1 VYGAETWA
9 LWKVDQKYLESF
21 EIWCWRRMEKYSW
34 RDCIRNEEVLQRGW
48 RGEERNVLHKIKK
61 KEN

>member
-21 EIWCWRRMEKYSW
+21 EIWCWRRKEKIRW
-34 RDCIRNEEVLQRGW
+34 RDCMRNEEVLQR
-48 RGEERNVLHKIKK
+48 EEEYPTKNKK
-61 KEN
+61 KEI